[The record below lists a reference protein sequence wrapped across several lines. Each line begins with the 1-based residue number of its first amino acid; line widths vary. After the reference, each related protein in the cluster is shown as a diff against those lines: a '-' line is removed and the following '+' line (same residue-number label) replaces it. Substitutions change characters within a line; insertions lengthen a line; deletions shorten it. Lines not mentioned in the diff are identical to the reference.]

1 MKYFLGFARTQLST
15 TVTIFV
21 IFGPK
26 VTTNLKKSHN
36 EPACNEFCPQFVRVV
51 RGTGD
56 EWEDRNAR
64 AVRDRRLQ
72 QAGQDQAEPRPNGPG
87 GTLAIYDRGANAATT
102 ELHPFSAGG
111 REVR

>member
-1 MKYFLGFARTQLST
+1 MK
-15 TVTIFV
+15 
-21 IFGPK
+21 
-26 VTTNLKKSHN
+26 TNHSY
-36 EPACNEFCPQFVRVV
+36 PQRNEFFPQFVRVV